1 MKLPTVA
8 ALRATW
14 PRLTPAAA
22 EMIRS
27 LLKGEDDPRSFA
39 SASEWFRACYHKP
52 NPDDPELILRAVS
65 DLVDEH
71 GVEMV
76 SSESADGDVATLTYI
91 NTGDTYAATL
101 AFDGYEGEYLL
112 TSWGAW
118 VENEEAKGW
127 VTK

>member
-27 LLKGEDDPRSFA
+27 LLLGDDDPRSFA
-39 SASEWFRACYHKP
+39 SASEWFRACHHKP
-52 NPDDPELILRAVS
+52 NHDDPELILRAVS

-71 GVEMV
+71 GCEAV
-76 SSESADGDVATLTYI
+76 SAENEDGYTATLTYV
-91 NTGDTYAATL
+91 NTGDTCTATL
-101 AFDGYEGEYLL
+101 AYDDEVGEYLL
-112 TSWGAW
+112 TSWGDW
-118 VENEEAKGW
+118 VEAREAKGW